1 MLPSNS
7 WALASWVSRFHS
19 ACMPSH
25 SVFFLGLFSWPSR
38 VTSGY
43 YLLEASSGF
52 LVPGLFSAEG
62 VAMRSWG
69 RATENHRN
77 IHAGYLNQIL
87 LLPSIWI
94 SLVNFFLFFFGFS
107 YPWVRWVELHF
118 DDVTW
123 TANDPGKCLYSFS
136 LHVRTQHT
144 FSWSINIKCV
154 PSKFQPVFIRKQ
166 GNDTGNLG

>member
-19 ACMPSH
+19 ARTPSH
-25 SVFFLGLFSWPSR
+25 SVFFPGLFSWPSR

-52 LVPGLFSAEG
+52 LVPGLFSAKG

-69 RATENHRN
+69 RATENHRS
-77 IHAGYLNQIL
+77 IHVGYLNRIL

-94 SLVNFFLFFFGFS
+94 SLVNFFLFFLVSGIYESDEQNCILMTLLELQMIQVNAYIHSLYMYEHNILSRGLLILNVFLLNFS
-107 YPWVRWVELHF
+107 Q
-118 DDVTW
+118 
-123 TANDPGKCLYSFS
+123 FS
-136 LHVRTQHT
+136 
-144 FSWSINIKCV
+144 
-154 PSKFQPVFIRKQ
+154 
-166 GNDTGNLG
+166 